1 LFLFF
6 ALCVSL
12 LLLSSCQT
20 KIEPTPSTPL
30 PSIPVQHTTNPPIT
44 EKDITDMLDAGKAST
59 IWEADLMMGESLPP
73 QELVL
78 ENNLLDVNALVETLA
93 LMLFP
98 NVDADSA
105 VEEFT
110 KAFQLQIDRPG
121 CFQAFR
127 REAKEERTFQSDKD
141 MDSYAD
147 QLADKVLA
155 WTKLT
160 GYSVSRTKYD
170 IGSRESSYILEWNG
184 MPLYDRFYGTG
195 TDSGVQGPYLN
206 ITIDSY
212 GLAEIYTDALGH
224 PSDSLATLSA
234 EDMLPV
240 EDISQVLEA
249 VAYTYGEPIV
259 QVVNSAELSY
269 YPVDNDGTFNVA
281 WWMTVTQYAKSGGEI
296 VSFQVPVLIDAT
308 TGDLI
313 N

>member
-1 LFLFF
+1 MPRLFF
-6 ALCVSL
+6 SFVLCVSL

-20 KIEPTPSTPL
+20 KIEPMPS
-30 PSIPVQHTTNPPIT
+30 SSVQHTANPPIT
-44 EKDITDMLDAGKAST
+44 EKDITDMLDAGKIST
-59 IWEADLMMGESLPP
+59 IWETDLTTGKSLPP

-78 ENNLLDVNALVETLA
+78 ENDQLDMNALVETLA
-93 LMLFP
+93 LVLFP

-105 VEEFT
+105 VEVFT
-110 KAFQLQIDRPG
+110 KAFQLQIDPSG

-127 REAKEERTFQSDKD
+127 REVKEKRIFQSDE

-160 GYSVSRTKYD
+160 GYSVSRTEYD
-170 IGSRESSYILEWNG
+170 TGSRESSYILEWNG
-184 MPLYDRFYGTG
+184 VPLYDRFYGTG

-206 ITIDSY
+206 ITIDTY
-212 GLAEIYTDALGH
+212 GLAEIYADMLGH
-224 PSDSLATLSA
+224 PSDSAAILSE

-240 EDISQVLEA
+240 EDIAQVLEA
-249 VAYTYGEPIV
+249 SAYTYGEPIV
-259 QVVNSAELSY
+259 HVVNSAELSY

-281 WWMTVTQYAKSGGEI
+281 WWMTVTQYAKSGGELI
-296 VSFQVPVLIDAT
+296 SFQVPVLIDAT